1 MPRVAWPPAA
11 PGRNEW
17 AGADIVW
24 DPRRVRST
32 GDDTPATS
40 LVRYVWRMS
49 GWHQAGLV
57 GIALVSAGLS
67 VLPIQLQQRIIDDAI
82 RPGDMAL
89 LGWLVGAY
97 AAVIVGQ
104 QVVKVILRAYQ
115 AWIGY
120 SAIAYTRQHFSR
132 TQSHPDGEPE
142 PSGEQ
147 IAILTTETEKLG
159 RFVGSGP
166 SDAVVS
172 LATIVALLAY
182 MAAVEP
188 IIVLAS
194 LPLLLAQVFSA
205 PIFQRR
211 LDRLIERR
219 LGAVRRMADTALTQ
233 AKEVADAEDGG
244 LLGRRVRHIFNV
256 SMWLE
261 LWKIAMK
268 ATINAIGALGPLAVL
283 AIGGW
288 LTIRGD
294 TTIGVV
300 VAFMSGFT
308 RLTDPMR
315 EVIMQYRQYAQARV
329 QHQMIADTV
338 TGAVEE
344 RRGSSPS

>member
-1 MPRVAWPPAA
+1 MACRFRRARRHLSA
-11 PGRNEW
+11 
-17 AGADIVW
+17 VW
-24 DPRRVRST
+24 DPRQVTST
-32 GDDTPATS
+32 GDDTPAAS
-40 LVRYVWRMS
+40 LPRYIWRMS
-49 GWHQAGLV
+49 GWHQAALV
-57 GIALVSAGLS
+57 AIALVSAGLS

-89 LGWLVGAY
+89 LWWLVGAY
-97 AAVIVGQ
+97 AAVILGQ
-104 QVVKVILRAYQ
+104 QIAKVSLRTYQ
-115 AWIGY
+115 AWVGY
-120 SAIAYTRQHFSR
+120 SAIAYTRRHFSR
-132 TQSHPDGEPE
+132 TRAQLAGEPE
-142 PSGEQ
+142 PAGQE

-172 LATIVALLAY
+172 IATIVALLGY

-194 LPLLLAQVFSA
+194 LPLLLGQAFLA
-205 PIFQRR
+205 PVFQRR

-233 AKEVADAEDGG
+233 AKEEDDTSDGRM
-244 LLGRRVRHIFNV
+244 LGRRVRHIFNV
-256 SMWLE
+256 SMTLE

-268 ATINAIGALGPLAVL
+268 ATINMIGALGPLSAL

-300 VAFMSGFT
+300 VSFMSGFS

-315 EVIMQYRQYAQARV
+315 EVITQYRQYAQARV
-329 QHQMIADTV
+329 QHHMIADTLSD
-338 TGAVEE
+338 AAKEA
-344 RRGSSPS
+344 RSRS